1 MFQLLGNHIK
11 TFIIFIHEMVDCLRK
26 LCIIFKITKTHHFRG
41 ADNSVLIDM
50 LMKINQHF
58 KMHVFQR
65 NLIIQLLFKKN
76 VSTSQKSHKNKL
88 WNQMLVLSYYWRLNF
103 SMFKISSD
111 KTVASAV
118 TKKKKSKLFQLKNG
132 NKFSY

>member
-1 MFQLLGNHIK
+1 MFLAKFDNSIIIKKMFQLLGNHIK

-58 KMHVFQR
+58 KMHVFLAKFD
-65 NLIIQLLFKKN
+65 NSIIIKKN
-76 VSTSQKSHKNKL
+76 VSTS
-88 WNQMLVLSYYWRLNF
+88 
-103 SMFKISSD
+103 
-111 KTVASAV
+111 
-118 TKKKKSKLFQLKNG
+118 
-132 NKFSY
+132 